1 MDDAAEA
8 PFHSALE
15 CEQALNGCASLLP
28 LVALGVRVKEHPD
41 VPGNKTGRTDQV
53 RTAPYIGGN
62 VDSHS
67 HKLHG
72 AVQEPAGHP
81 DEIQQLQT
89 KVAQLERAVSSHTV
103 IDQAIGV
110 VVAVGRMT
118 PAESWGL
125 LRETS
130 MCTNTKL
137 RHVAELVVT
146 LGVTGNL
153 TADIRE
159 ELARRLSSAG

>member
-1 MDDAAEA
+1 M
-8 PFHSALE
+8 
-15 CEQALNGCASLLP
+15 
-28 LVALGVRVKEHPD
+28 
-41 VPGNKTGRTDQV
+41 RTP
-53 RTAPYIGGN
+53 PYFGGN

-67 HKLHG
+67 HKLAG
-72 AVQEPAGHP
+72 AVQEPESYPA

-89 KVAQLERAVSSHTV
+89 KVAQLERAVFSHAV

-118 PAESWGL
+118 PAEAWDL

-153 TADIRE
+153 AADIRE
-159 ELARRLSSAG
+159 DLVRRLSSAG